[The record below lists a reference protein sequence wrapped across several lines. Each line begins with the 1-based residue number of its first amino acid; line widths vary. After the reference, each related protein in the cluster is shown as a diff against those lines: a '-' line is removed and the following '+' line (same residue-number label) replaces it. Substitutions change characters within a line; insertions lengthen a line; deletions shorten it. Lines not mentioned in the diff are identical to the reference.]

1 MPSPRL
7 YRVEL
12 TRGRGAAEQ
21 VCGTFGPYAARAD
34 ALADARALR
43 APGCRARVVAVGKVG
58 KVGKAGKAGKA
69 GRGPRRNA
77 GPAAAALTQ
86 LALQLAQTMAQ
97 AKARAFLA
105 ATPPERVAMLRR
117 AARYNLPLR
126 LVLRDDARA
135 QGVAEMLA
143 SALADGKVDAAVQA
157 VQAGGKA

>member
-58 KVGKAGKAGKA
+58 KAGKAGKA

-86 LALQLAQTMAQ
+86 FALQLAQTMAQ
-97 AKARAFLA
+97 AKVRAFLA